1 MRKELLAAFL
11 LLTGMWW
18 WCPRAHGQG
27 ATPEIRPLTFSD
39 GTLVLGMSDN
49 GKWAVAYNENDGEDS
64 RGKVINTETGEY
76 TLLPNHPKGDETS
89 VTTTYYATDVSDDGT
104 MMVGCFQDN
113 PAAYTE
119 ATGWRLLPS
128 PAGWGYGLASAMT
141 PDKRY
146 AVGRCY
152 INPSTQNETAV
163 MWDLG
168 TLSIVETPNLPTMSL
183 AGENEDQVRFTAISA
198 DGRYVVGHTSFTT
211 MGYTMVFIYDREQ
224 ASWSPIGFDYDE
236 ASGTFTPKA
245 EGLRFIDQANFS
257 PDGEWVGGSAYVVN
271 ADGSEYYAPYRCR
284 TATGEFTLYNEVE
297 SRGILAIC
305 IDNDGCLMGGTP
317 HDSQLRSF
325 MARCGNYWFALDD
338 LFNQRYGIDF
348 YALSGFE
355 YTGSPIALS
364 ADGRTI
370 AAFLAQGNNYVMRMP
385 ETMTEAAEGINL
397 LAGHEAAPAD
407 GTAFYSLS
415 RVTLTF
421 ARDVRLLAD
430 GNAAVLTLDG
440 EPVRNSLS
448 IGVADNKRDVII
460 QFRGT
465 VLEDGREYALTLPA
479 GALCVDGDEER
490 LSPEIT
496 LRYTGRA
503 NTPVTV
509 KAASPA
515 EGGNLAQIDAST
527 HAVVAQFDTQVA
539 LTDTARAALFQIGSD
554 APVCELEMLAEG
566 DRVAIYPATT
576 QYLYKGTS
584 YAVRIFAGSLT
595 DASGFAANAETD
607 IRYEGAYER
616 TVSSTDSLV
625 LSEDFNDG
633 LNNMLLYDGDRLAPT
648 EEMAGWSF
656 TDNMPWSLVSDND
669 NTADKSAVSHS
680 MYTPAGKSDD
690 WMCTPQCF
698 IRDDKYVLRF
708 RSQSYLKDKT
718 DRLKVIVYADETVYN
733 TLTKEIVEKMRTEG
747 RVVYDEVESPG
758 RIDSILVGD
767 WKDHTISLAAYA
779 GKHIYV
785 AFVNENEDQS
795 AIFVDD
801 LTIERAT
808 DFNIVLSL
816 NPTMVAQESTPV
828 AGRVN
833 VTSEEKTFQDIHIS
847 LLDAEYNVL
856 QTIEE
861 DGLSLKNGDTYPFAF
876 EKPLALEAG
885 KVNDFAIRVQMG
897 EAADTMRTSIRNMAF
912 EPAKRLVVEEFT
924 GMDCPNCP
932 QGILALER
940 MEGIYGE
947 RLIPVAY
954 HTYPGDIYAGD
965 FTNFVG
971 TELGLTG
978 APSAVI
984 NRGEVSYPMYRTTT
998 NGEADY
1004 MFNSPDRSCWMDVA
1018 ESEMAEY
1025 ADADISITATYDA
1038 ETGNVS
1044 VPYEITYALDRT
1056 GLNVA
1061 LQLLVTEDGLPGYQ
1075 TNNLYN
1081 VADPDLGEW
1090 GKGGD
1095 NASATVA
1102 YTFNDVARAKADYAN
1117 YGDLLP
1123 VDVEAGKAYTGT
1135 LTLNQE
1141 QLRYVSDIHYSH
1153 AALLLLDANTGR
1165 VINAAHA
1172 AIDDPTWDDIQGT
1185 EADAADVTV
1194 RAIEG
1199 GIRVAA
1205 EEGTASV
1212 YTVGGTLLA
1221 TAHVSGEATLHTGAY
1236 RGIAIVEVRTG
1247 QSHVV
1252 RKVMMK

>member
-1 MRKELLAAFL
+1 M
-11 LLTGMWW
+11 
-18 WCPRAHGQG
+18 
-27 ATPEIRPLTFSD
+27 
-39 GTLVLGMSDN
+39 
-49 GKWAVAYNENDGEDS
+49 
-64 RGKVINTETGEY
+64 
-76 TLLPNHPKGDETS
+76 
-89 VTTTYYATDVSDDGT
+89 
-104 MMVGCFQDN
+104 
-113 PAAYTE
+113 
-119 ATGWRLLPS
+119 
-128 PAGWGYGLASAMT
+128 
-141 PDKRY
+141 
-146 AVGRCY
+146 
-152 INPSTQNETAV
+152 
-163 MWDLG
+163 
-168 TLSIVETPNLPTMSL
+168 
-183 AGENEDQVRFTAISA
+183 
-198 DGRYVVGHTSFTT
+198 
-211 MGYTMVFIYDREQ
+211 
-224 ASWSPIGFDYDE
+224 
-236 ASGTFTPKA
+236 
-245 EGLRFIDQANFS
+245 
-257 PDGEWVGGSAYVVN
+257 
-271 ADGSEYYAPYRCR
+271 
-284 TATGEFTLYNEVE
+284 
-297 SRGILAIC
+297 
-305 IDNDGCLMGGTP
+305 
-317 HDSQLRSF
+317 
-325 MARCGNYWFALDD
+325 
-338 LFNQRYGIDF
+338 
-348 YALSGFE
+348 
-355 YTGSPIALS
+355 
-364 ADGRTI
+364 
-370 AAFLAQGNNYVMRMP
+370 
-385 ETMTEAAEGINL
+385 
-397 LAGHEAAPAD
+397 
-407 GTAFYSLS
+407 
-415 RVTLTF
+415 
-421 ARDVRLLAD
+421 
-430 GNAAVLTLDG
+430 
-440 EPVRNSLS
+440 
-448 IGVADNKRDVII
+448 
-460 QFRGT
+460 
-465 VLEDGREYALTLPA
+465 
-479 GALCVDGDEER
+479 
-490 LSPEIT
+490 
-496 LRYTGRA
+496 
-503 NTPVTV
+503 
-509 KAASPA
+509 
-515 EGGNLAQIDAST
+515 
-527 HAVVAQFDTQVA
+527 
-539 LTDTARAALFQIGSD
+539 
-554 APVCELEMLAEG
+554 
-566 DRVAIYPATT
+566 
-576 QYLYKGTS
+576 
-584 YAVRIFAGSLT
+584 
-595 DASGFAANAETD
+595 
-607 IRYEGAYER
+607 
-616 TVSSTDSLV
+616 
-625 LSEDFNDG
+625 
-633 LNNMLLYDGDRLAPT
+633 
-648 EEMAGWSF
+648 
-656 TDNMPWSLVSDND
+656 
-669 NTADKSAVSHS
+669 
-680 MYTPAGKSDD
+680 
-690 WMCTPQCF
+690 
-698 IRDDKYVLRF
+698 
-708 RSQSYLKDKT
+708 
-718 DRLKVIVYADETVYN
+718 
-733 TLTKEIVEKMRTEG
+733 
-747 RVVYDEVESPG
+747 
-758 RIDSILVGD
+758 
-767 WKDHTISLAAYA
+767 
-779 GKHIYV
+779 

-828 AGRVN
+828 TGRVN

-847 LLDAEYNVL
+847 LLDAENKVL

-876 EKPLALEAG
+876 EKPLALETG

-897 EAADTMRTSIRNMAF
+897 EVIDTMRTSIRNMAF
-912 EPAKRLVVEEFT
+912 EPEKRLVVEEFT

-1135 LTLNQE
+1135 LTLNKE
-1141 QLRYVSDIHYSH
+1141 QLRYVSDIHYTH

-1172 AIDDPTWDDIQGT
+1172 TITDPTWDDIQGT

-1205 EEGTASV
+1205 EEGTANV
-1212 YTVGGTLLA
+1212 YTVEGTLLA